1 MSEYN
6 LTLSGTHPIDFAPA
20 SREIELR
27 QNLFTLL
34 TSWRGSVVLNR
45 QFGFDPSALDEPTE
59 VSKAL
64 ITSQIYELVGEYEPR
79 ILIQEIQ
86 FVNPQDDPDNGRLI
100 PVIYFEEQEVG
111 ADDYTG

>member
-1 MSEYN
+1 MSQYN
-6 LTLSGTHPIDFAPA
+6 LTLSGIQPIDFAPA
-20 SREIELR
+20 TTEAELR

-34 TSWRGSVVLNR
+34 TTWRGSVVLNR
-45 QFGFDPSALDEPTE
+45 RFGFDPGALDEPTE

-86 FVNPQDDPDNGRLI
+86 FVDLLDDPDNGRLI
-100 PVIYFEEQEVG
+100 PVIYFEEQEVS
-111 ADDYTG
+111 DE